1 MSIHAVS
8 LVLLV
13 PSHTLNH
20 VAYIKCSLLESHA
33 TMIPSCQILA
43 FRKNAPLRSIRL
55 SMSSQLQVNKL
66 CGSVSKEDKFV
77 IYSQSQSGMLLLRRN
92 KSAWHDTEVYQALMP
107 GYSPASMLKKCSAH
121 WTSVSCFQVSSCVW
135 CAIDPISICFC
146 TLITCK
152 TSCYRS
158 SLSMLS
164 SPQLC
169 NDRDSTTALSDNGP
183 PELWHCKPTFSNLRA
198 LQVLWVS
205 LSQAQCHDS
214 LHQFSFAPIA
224 AGFPHRSSLG
234 HSCKLDI
241 LASPFATI

>member
-8 LVLLV
+8 LVYLNL
-13 PSHTLNH
+13 TLQWYRPAKSSRSAKTRH
-20 VAYIKCSLLESHA
+20 SVRY
-33 TMIPSCQILA
+33 A
-43 FRKNAPLRSIRL
+43 FPCLHNYKWTSYAVL
-55 SMSSQLQVNKL
+55 SQK
-66 CGSVSKEDKFV
+66 KKKKV

-121 WTSVSCFQVSSCVW
+121 WTSGSCFQVSICVW

-183 PELWHCKPTFSNLRA
+183 PEL
-198 LQVLWVS
+198 
-205 LSQAQCHDS
+205 
-214 LHQFSFAPIA
+214 
-224 AGFPHRSSLG
+224 
-234 HSCKLDI
+234 
-241 LASPFATI
+241 